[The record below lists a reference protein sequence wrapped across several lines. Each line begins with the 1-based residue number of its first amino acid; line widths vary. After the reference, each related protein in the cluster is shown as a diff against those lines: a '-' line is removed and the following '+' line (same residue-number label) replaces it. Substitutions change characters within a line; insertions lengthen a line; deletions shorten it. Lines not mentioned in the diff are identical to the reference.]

1 MTKKVKRAPQ
11 EQLTRKQ
18 RSRLEKERHMQRLLL
33 WGLSIVGILTI
44 GVLGYGVVAQ
54 SILEPRQPVAIVD
67 GNTITTS
74 EFQARVKYR
83 RLQLQNQLLYLYQQ
97 YQAMMRQESEEG
109 TQGFAEYLE
118 GQIGELESWLAP
130 ENAETIGQ
138 QVIEQMIQEKLAQLE
153 AERRGIEVTEDQV
166 QDAIHEGFGYDPEA
180 ASALDESAPVTETES
195 ITTEEPVPAPAPMT
209 ETEFN
214 ELYDRHMREGLQ
226 PLGVS
231 EQQYRSW
238 IEASLLVEALQ
249 EAMKGELPTEAEQ
262 LKLRL
267 LLVSSEERAEQ
278 VVERLDEGEDFDV
291 LVEEVEADDEELG
304 YGSELDWMPIDML
317 VDQLGH
323 EMAEL
328 VLALEVGGYTEP
340 VPMGEQDDP
349 YVILTLTGR
358 EVHPLADSVREQM
371 AAEAFQSW
379 LQAQETLVERK
390 VIRDRVPTEP

>member
-1 MTKKVKRAPQ
+1 MTKKIKRAPQ

-33 WGLSIVGILTI
+33 WGLSIVAVLTI
-44 GVLGYGVVAQ
+44 GVLGYGVVAE

-67 GNTITTS
+67 GQGIPTS
-74 EFQARVKYR
+74 EFQARVKHR
-83 RLQLQNQLLYLYQQ
+83 RSQLQNQLLYLYQQ
-97 YQAMMRQESEEG
+97 YQAMMREESEEG
-109 TQGFAEYLE
+109 TQGFEEYFE
-118 GQIGELESWLAP
+118 GQISELESWLAP
-130 ENAETIGQ
+130 ENAEAIGQ
-138 QVIEQMIQEKLAQLE
+138 QVLEQMIQEKLAQME

-180 ASALDESAPVTETES
+180 AVVESAPTTETEPV
-195 ITTEEPVPAPAPMT
+195 TPEEPVPAPTPMT
-209 ETEFN
+209 EAEFN

-226 PLGVS
+226 PLGIS

-249 EAMKGELPTEAEQ
+249 EAMKEELPTEAEQ

-267 LLVSSEERAEQ
+267 LVVSSEERAEQ
-278 VVERLDEGEDFDV
+278 MVERLDGGEDFDV
-291 LVEEVEADDEELG
+291 LVEEAETDDEELG
-304 YGSELDWMPIDML
+304 YGSELDWMPTDMV

-328 VLALEVGGYTEP
+328 VLALDVGGYTEP
-340 VPMGEQDDP
+340 VPLGEQDDP
-349 YVILTLTGR
+349 YAIIILTGR
-358 EVHPLADSVREQM
+358 EIRPLEESIREQM

-379 LQAQETLVERK
+379 LQAQETLVERRP
-390 VIRDRVPTEP
+390 IRDRVPAEP